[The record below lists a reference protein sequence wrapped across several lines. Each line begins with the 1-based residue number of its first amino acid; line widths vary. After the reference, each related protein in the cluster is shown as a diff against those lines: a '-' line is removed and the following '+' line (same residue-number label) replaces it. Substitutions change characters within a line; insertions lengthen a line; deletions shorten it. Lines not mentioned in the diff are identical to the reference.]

1 MNARGL
7 LAGAIVASAAGCA
20 GERPVPPDE
29 MSEEDRAAFFLDTIR
44 DSGFICAEVMQV
56 QRIAQD
62 GSSWRISCTDVTAYL
77 ATVDAD
83 GDVAVSPA
91 PYVEPPPP
99 QQIPP
104 QLNRPPPRD

>member
-1 MNARGL
+1 
-7 LAGAIVASAAGCA
+7 
-20 GERPVPPDE
+20 